1 MNFYQ
6 LIKQQYKDYKVE
18 EVTLYTR
25 CDTCPCKTLR
35 NKIFGT
41 RKLRQKCSS
50 EMMTLMFALRNHG
63 YNIRDFDAFLC
74 KDCRDISLIIAK
86 KMSERNN
93 RI

>member
-6 LIKQQYKDYKVE
+6 LIKQQYESYKIE

-25 CDTCPCKTLR
+25 CDKCPCKALR
-35 NKIFGT
+35 DEMFGT
-41 RKLRQKCSS
+41 HKLRKEYLQ
-50 EMMTLMFALRNHG
+50 EMIYLSNKLKIHCYVTSCNDLR
-63 YNIRDFDAFLC
+63 DV
-74 KDCRDISLIIAK
+74 SLIIAK

>member
-6 LIKQQYKDYKVE
+6 LIKQQYESYKIE

-25 CDTCPCKTLR
+25 CDTCPCKALR
-35 NKIFGT
+35 DKTFGT
-41 RKLRQKCSS
+41 YKLRKECLQ
-50 EMMTLMFALRNHG
+50 EMIYLLNKF
-63 YNIRDFDAFLC
+63 NIHCYVTSCNDL
-74 KDCRDISLIIAK
+74 RDISLIIAK